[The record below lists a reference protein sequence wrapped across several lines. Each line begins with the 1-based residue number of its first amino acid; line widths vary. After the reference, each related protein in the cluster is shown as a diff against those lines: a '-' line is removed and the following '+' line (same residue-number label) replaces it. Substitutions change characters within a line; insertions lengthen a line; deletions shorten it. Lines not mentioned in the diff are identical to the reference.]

1 MSASRGDGA
10 GAGAGAGAM
19 RFGAGYWSM
28 AASRLRPRHH
38 VLLYEELCRDAQLAD
53 ELGFSDY
60 WLVEH
65 HNWYDGHGNALFT
78 SLGALAACTERIGI
92 GTSCLLLP
100 LHDPL
105 RVAEMAGTVDRL
117 SGGRLKLCF
126 GIGYRDVECDAL
138 GINRRTRPRRMED
151 GLALLTEAWSRGS
164 GAFGFQGRAVSYE
177 GEIDPQ
183 PRPVRAPL
191 MYLGGFMPVTVQRAA
206 RFGCGL
212 QLGPVITAE
221 QGGELVQA
229 FHAAGEEHGVDT
241 SSREVGICRD
251 FWIAP
256 TMDEALKVGRP
267 RLYNYYG
274 ETVGLGWKLFRDE
287 SGVAFGTDRAEM
299 LAAYAKASVD
309 SGIIGDPDHVA
320 AEIERLRRNGFN
332 YVQLRLRFDSQPWE
346 AIRDAMTLFAEQVM
360 PRFAGAAAVA

>member
-1 MSASRGDGA
+1 MSST
-10 GAGAGAGAM
+10 M

-38 VLLYEELCRDAQLAD
+38 VLLYEELCRDAQLAE

-65 HNWYDGHGNALFT
+65 HGWYDGHGNALFT
-78 SLGALAACTERIGI
+78 SLGALAASTEAIGI

-105 RVAEMAGTVDRL
+105 RVAEMAGTVDHL

-126 GIGYRDVECDAL
+126 GIGYRDVECDAV
-138 GINRRTRPRRMED
+138 GVNRRARPRRMED
-151 GLALLTEAWSRGS
+151 ALSLLCDAWSRDTAHS
-164 GAFGFQGRAVSYE
+164 PAFPFRGRAVSYE
-177 GEIDPQ
+177 GEIDPR

-191 MYLGGFMPVTVQRAA
+191 MYLGGFMPVTVERAA

-229 FHAAGEEHGVDT
+229 YHAAGAEHGVDT
-241 SSREVGICRD
+241 AGREVGICRD

-256 TMDEALKVGRP
+256 TMEEARKVGRP
-267 RLYNYYG
+267 RLFNYYG

-287 SGVAFGTDRAEM
+287 TGAAIGTDRPEM
-299 LAAYAKASVD
+299 LAAYAQASVD
-309 SGIIGDPDHVA
+309 AGIIGDPDHVTE
-320 AEIERLRRNGFN
+320 EIERLRQNGFN

-346 AIRDAMTLFAEQVM
+346 AIRDAMTLFAEEVM
-360 PRFAGAAAVA
+360 PRFGRTDASLTGVSSRAPG